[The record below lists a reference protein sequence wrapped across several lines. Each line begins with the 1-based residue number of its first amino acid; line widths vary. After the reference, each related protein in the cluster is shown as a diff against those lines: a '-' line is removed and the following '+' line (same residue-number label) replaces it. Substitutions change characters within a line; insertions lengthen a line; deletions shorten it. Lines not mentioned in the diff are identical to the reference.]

1 MSLIKSKNGFARL
14 YQYMAFHQ
22 IEVIHQN
29 EDQFL
34 KGILYQLNAE
44 LIEPTP
50 TLISILEQIYQEE

>member
-1 MSLIKSKNGFARL
+1 
-14 YQYMAFHQ
+14 MALHQ

-29 EDQFL
+29 EDQLL